1 MNPTLGLDPALI
13 LTLRHMYN
21 DLSSVRPNKLRVMAS
36 HGSSNAAGEEIH
48 RNEKANTFY
57 GGYWNLVHFII
68 LCIFLAM
75 LVALVSNSV
84 SD

>member
-1 MNPTLGLDPALI
+1 MTMTSQVSDNNDDYD
-13 LTLRHMYN
+13 YN
-21 DLSSVRPNKLRVMAS
+21 DLSSVRPNKLRVMTS
-36 HGSSNAAGEEIH
+36 HRSSNAAGEEIH